1 MGQKSSLKLQKDISL
16 HPKKGMSE
24 SPSHPMTDVC
34 LPRLL
39 FEIFPTMSS
48 FWIVLFACL
57 MDVVSC
63 LYLFASPPSFVFGL
77 RSRPLIWCLDDCV
90 PLLAWLFCV
99 CLCMSYLF
107 VRVRSVQLTAPGHAG
122 RHGRSVRCPVEAGT
136 TNERAHARAPPLP
149 MEGTSAS
156 VCIQRR
162 PFATRTPVMVR
173 WKPRWNPGP
182 WMITFVNA
190 VSRFVKEKCY
200 PKAAAPLSVCT
211 RYRYS
216 LLCRL
221 SINTHYYHHIKI
233 MCAEYSFGQI
243 REHSKSFS
251 VFTIYRYTLKK

>member
-182 WMITFVNA
+182 WMITFENA
-190 VSRFVKEKCY
+190 VSRFEKKMLSKSSCT
-200 PKAAAPLSVCT
+200 SVCMHKIQIQFT
-211 RYRYS
+211 VS
-216 LLCRL
+216 SVHKHPLLPPYKNNVCRIQL
-221 SINTHYYHHIKI
+221 WKNKRTLQKFFCIYY
-233 MCAEYSFGQI
+233 
-243 REHSKSFS
+243 
-251 VFTIYRYTLKK
+251 L